1 MHGVGT
7 GLCVL
12 VGLTTRIQ
20 WFNAVAMLKRL
31 LPRSL
36 FGRAI
41 IIVVAPVVLLQI
53 VAAAV
58 FYDRHLDSITRRL
71 ARSVAGDIGFVA
83 ADLTRNKEPL
93 ERFRIL
99 QSANQRMNLSFSL
112 IPGQKLKAGPFP
124 EPSSPL
130 EDLLIRTIDE
140 GLELAFTIE
149 NRVKQKHYLIEVAF
163 EGGVLSVLVPH
174 NRITSAALEV
184 LILWIVGS
192 SLLLLAIA
200 IMFLRN
206 QVRPILRL
214 ADAADRFGRG
224 EDVEDFKPSGAV
236 EVRRAGDAF
245 LRMRER
251 LDRHIR
257 QRTEMLAGVS
267 HDLRTPLT
275 RLKLEMAMLRDV
287 PAVAE
292 MQADINEMEGMIE
305 GYLAFARGAAGEAAV
320 DTDINAL
327 LDEAVGDARRQGSA
341 VAFAANG
348 KLVGRLRPLSLKRCL
363 DNLLGNAQRYAE
375 NCSLAASRV
384 GDMIEITVDD
394 DGPGIPEDER
404 EAAFRPF
411 YRLENSRN
419 PGTGGVGLGLAITRD
434 TVRNQGGEVVLD
446 TAPQGGLRAI
456 IRLPV

>member
-1 MHGVGT
+1 
-7 GLCVL
+7 
-12 VGLTTRIQ
+12 
-20 WFNAVAMLKRL
+20 MLKRM
-31 LPRSL
+31 LPSSL

-41 IIVVAPVVLLQI
+41 IIVVTPVVLLQI
-53 VAAAV
+53 VAAVV
-58 FYDRHLDSITRRL
+58 FYDRHLDQITRRL
-71 ARSVAGDIGFVA
+71 ARSVSGDIGFVA
-83 ADLTRNKEPL
+83 AALTREKDGL
-93 ERFRIL
+93 ARFHIL
-99 QSANQRMNLSFSL
+99 QSANLRLNLSFTL
-112 IPGQKLKAGPFP
+112 IPDMPLKAGPLP
-124 EPSSPL
+124 TPSAPL
-130 EDLLIRTIDE
+130 EALLIRTIDE
-140 GLELAFTIE
+140 GLELAFTIQ
-149 NRVKQKHYLIEVAF
+149 NRPEKKNYLIQVAF
-163 EGGVLSVLVPH
+163 EGGRLRVLVPH
-174 NRITSAALEV
+174 KRITSATLEV

-224 EDVEDFKPSGAV
+224 QDVENYKPTGAV

-251 LDRHIR
+251 IDRHIR

-275 RLKLEMAMLRDV
+275 RLKLELAMLRDT
-287 PAVAE
+287 PAADAMASDVDE
-292 MQADINEMEGMIE
+292 MDRMIE
-305 GYLAFARGAAGEAAV
+305 GYIAFARGAAGERAV

-327 LDEAVGDARRQGSA
+327 MGEAVGDARRQGGK
-341 VAFAANG
+341 VDFAATG
-348 KLVGRLRPLSLKRCL
+348 DLRGRLRPLSLKRCL
-363 DNLLGNAQRYAE
+363 DNLLGNAQRYADR
-375 NCSLAASRV
+375 CALAARRD

-419 PGTGGVGLGLAITRD
+419 QGTGGVGLGLAITRD
-434 TVRNQGGEVVLD
+434 TVRNQGGDVVLGE
-446 TAPQGGLRAI
+446 APHGGLRAV
-456 IRLPV
+456 IRLPA

>member
-1 MHGVGT
+1 
-7 GLCVL
+7 
-12 VGLTTRIQ
+12 
-20 WFNAVAMLKRL
+20 MLKRM
-31 LPRSL
+31 LPSSL

-41 IIVVAPVVLLQI
+41 IIVVTPVVLLQI
-53 VAAAV
+53 VAAVV
-58 FYDRHLDSITRRL
+58 FYDRHLDQITRRL
-71 ARSVAGDIGFVA
+71 ARSVSGDIGFVA
-83 ADLTRNKEPL
+83 AALTREKDRL
-93 ERFRIL
+93 ARFHIL
-99 QSANQRMNLSFSL
+99 QSANLRLNLSFTL
-112 IPGQKLKAGPFP
+112 IPDMPLKAGPLP
-124 EPSSPL
+124 TPSAPL
-130 EDLLIRTIDE
+130 EALLIRTIDE
-140 GLELAFTIE
+140 GLELAFNIQ
-149 NRVKQKHYLIEVAF
+149 NRPKKKNYLIQVAF
-163 EGGVLSVLVPH
+163 EGGRLRVLVPH
-174 NRITSAALEV
+174 NRITSATLEV

-224 EDVEDFKPSGAV
+224 QDVENYKPTGAV

-251 LDRHIR
+251 IDRHIR

-275 RLKLEMAMLRDV
+275 RLKLELAMLRDT
-287 PAVAE
+287 PASDAMASDVDE
-292 MQADINEMEGMIE
+292 MDRMIE
-305 GYLAFARGAAGEAAV
+305 GYLAFARGAAGERAV

-327 LDEAVGDARRQGSA
+327 MGEAVGDARRQGTK
-341 VAFAANG
+341 VDFAATG
-348 KLVGRLRPLSLKRCL
+348 DLRGRLRPLSLKRCL
-363 DNLLGNAQRYAE
+363 DNLLGNAQRYADR
-375 NCSLAASRV
+375 CALAARRD

-419 PGTGGVGLGLAITRD
+419 QGTGGVGLGLAITRD
-434 TVRNQGGEVVLD
+434 TVRNQGGDVVLGE
-446 TAPQGGLRAI
+446 APQGGLRAV
-456 IRLPV
+456 IRLPA

>member
-1 MHGVGT
+1 
-7 GLCVL
+7 
-12 VGLTTRIQ
+12 
-20 WFNAVAMLKRL
+20 MLKRL

-41 IIVVAPVVLLQI
+41 IIVVAPVVLLQL

-58 FYDRHLDSITRRL
+58 FYDRHLDSVTRRL

-83 ADLTRNKEPL
+83 AALTRDKDDL
-93 ERFRIL
+93 ARFHIL
-99 QSANQRMNLSFSL
+99 QSANLRLNLSFSL
-112 IPGQKLKAGPFP
+112 LPGQKIKIGPLP
-124 EPSSPL
+124 QPISPL
-130 EDLLIRTIDE
+130 EALLIRTIDA

-149 NRVKQKHYLIEVAF
+149 NRQAEKHYLIEVAF
-163 EGGVLSVLVPH
+163 EDGLLRVLVPH
-174 NRITSAALEV
+174 NRITSGALAV

-200 IMFLRN
+200 IVFLRN

-214 ADAADRFGRG
+214 ADAADRFGQG
-224 EDVEDFKPSGAV
+224 DDVEDFRPSGAV

-251 LDRHIR
+251 IDRHIR

-275 RLKLEMAMLRDV
+275 RLKLELAMLHDA
-287 PAVAE
+287 PAAAE
-292 MQADINEMEGMIE
+292 MQDDVDEMEGMIE
-305 GYLAFARGAAGEAAV
+305 GYLEFARGAVGERAV
-320 DTDINAL
+320 ETDLNAL
-327 LDEAVGDARRQGSA
+327 LNEAAGDARRHGG
-341 VAFAANG
+341 VVEFTANG
-348 KLVGRLRPLSLKRCL
+348 NLAGRVRPLSLRRCL
-363 DNLLGNAQRYAE
+363 DNLLGNAQRFGE
-375 NCSLAASRV
+375 HCSLAARRD
-384 GDMIEITVDD
+384 GEMIEITVDD
-394 DGPGIPEDER
+394 DGPGIPEAER

-419 PGTGGVGLGLAITRD
+419 QGTGGVGLGLAITQD
-434 TVRNQGGEVVLD
+434 TVRNQGGEVILD

-456 IRLPV
+456 IRLPA

>member
-1 MHGVGT
+1 
-7 GLCVL
+7 
-12 VGLTTRIQ
+12 
-20 WFNAVAMLKRL
+20 MLKRMM
-31 LPRSL
+31 PSSL

-53 VAAAV
+53 VAAVV
-58 FYDRHLDSITRRL
+58 FYDRHLEQITRRL

-83 ADLTRNKEPL
+83 AALTREKDGL
-93 ERFRIL
+93 ARFHIL
-99 QSANQRMNLSFSL
+99 QSANLRLNLSFSL
-112 IPGQKLKAGPFP
+112 IPDRELKAGPLP
-124 EPSSPL
+124 RPAAPL
-130 EDLLIRTIDE
+130 ERLLIRTIDE

-149 NRVKQKHYLIEVAF
+149 NRPEKKNYLIQVAF
-163 EGGVLSVLVPH
+163 ENGVLEVLVPH
-174 NRITSAALEV
+174 NRITSATLEV

-200 IMFLRN
+200 ILFLRN

-214 ADAADRFGRG
+214 ADAADHFGRG
-224 EDVEDFKPSGAV
+224 QDVEDFKPSGAV

-275 RLKLEMAMLRDV
+275 RLKLELAMLRDV
-287 PAVAE
+287 PAAAE
-292 MQADINEMEGMIE
+292 MQADVDEMEGMIE
-305 GYLAFARGAAGEAAV
+305 GYLAFARGAAGEQAV
-320 DTDINAL
+320 DTDVNAL
-327 LDEAVGDARRQGSA
+327 LDEAVADARRNGMD
-341 VAFAANG
+341 VAFDRSG
-348 KLVGRLRPLSLKRCL
+348 DMHGRLRPLSLKRCL
-363 DNLLGNAQRYAE
+363 DNLLGNAQRYAKH
-375 NCSLAASRV
+375 CQVAARRD
-384 GDMIEITVDD
+384 GDMIEIIVDD

-419 PGTGGVGLGLAITRD
+419 PGTGGVGLGLAIARD
-434 TVRNQGGEVVLD
+434 TVRNQGGDVVLD
-446 TAPQGGLRAI
+446 DAPEGGLRAV
-456 IRLPV
+456 IRLPA